1 MKWASELLG
10 PQQGGDEIDGE
21 PEGDGGAEDEVQHG
35 SGLRREARIG
45 DEQGEAANAEDEI
58 ENVRHG

>member
-1 MKWASELLG
+1 VEWASELLG
-10 PQQGGDEIDGE
+10 PQQCGDEIDGE
-21 PEGDGGAEDEVQHG
+21 AERDGGAEDEVQHG

-45 DEQGEAANAEDEI
+45 DQQCEAANAEDEI